1 MQKLGALGRFLL
13 IFLYVL
19 GCLWVISVVLPAA
32 GTPERRGRVIKR
44 WAGRF
49 LRWLGICVKVHGAI
63 SDARAHECGI
73 TPGAM
78 GRLLLAN
85 HCSVLDIF
93 ILNALAPS
101 SFVAKAEISRWPV
114 FGRIAAAVGT
124 IFIER
129 GKKRALLSISERMQE
144 ALREGRN
151 LLLFPEG
158 TTSDGRG
165 LLPLHANLMEAA
177 ARTGAAVIPIVIR
190 YKAGDEVTTRAAYT
204 GSVGLFECIWKILN
218 TPGFHVDVLV
228 LDPIHGDNRHVICR
242 QASAAMCA
250 AIGVPDPLAA
260 AAAVHATSAADS
272 SRLEPAKAAGADP
285 ADAGFSKEQASP

>member
-1 MQKLGALGRFLL
+1 MRKLVALMRFLA
-13 IFLYVL
+13 IFAYVL
-19 GCLWVISVVLPAA
+19 GCLWVISVELPAA

-49 LRWLGICVKVHGAI
+49 LRWIGVRVDVKGSIA
-63 SDARAHECGI
+63 DARAQECGY
-73 TPGAM
+73 TPGSL
-78 GRLLLAN
+78 GRLLVAN

-93 ILNALAPS
+93 ILNMLAPS

-129 GKKRALLSISERMQE
+129 GNKRALLSISDRMQS

-158 TTSDGRG
+158 TTSDGTG
-165 LLPLHANLMEAA
+165 LLPLHANLLEAA

-190 YKAGDEVTTRAAYT
+190 YKQGNAVTTRAAYT
-204 GSVGLFECIWKILN
+204 GSTGLFECLWKILN
-218 TPGFHVDVLV
+218 TPDFHVEVAL
-228 LDPIHGDNRHVICR
+228 LEPIYGDNRHVICR
-242 QASAAMCA
+242 EASAAMCR
-250 AIGVPDPLAA
+250 AIGVVDPLAA
-260 AAAVHATSAADS
+260 AAAVHGT
-272 SRLEPAKAAGADP
+272 PAVKAEALNTTENKQ
-285 ADAGFSKEQASP
+285 KEQVFS